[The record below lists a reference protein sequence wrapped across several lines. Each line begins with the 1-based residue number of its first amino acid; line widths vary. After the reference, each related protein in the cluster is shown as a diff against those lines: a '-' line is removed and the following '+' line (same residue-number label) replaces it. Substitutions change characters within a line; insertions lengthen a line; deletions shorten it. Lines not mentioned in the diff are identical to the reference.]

1 MKKLY
6 TLITLCA
13 CSIHSYSQ
21 VGVEIDTPQSTLHV
35 KESRLKDNTN
45 ITTKADGIL
54 IPKLTK
60 AELALKAVS
69 AYQSSEH
76 DGALIYVTEASPVFS
91 GPSALKV
98 VNINSPGF
106 YFLNAQNFWEPISGL
121 GFDKSNDAWVNNP
134 AQSRIELG
142 TNSIGETRTAG
153 TEVII
158 TDNGNF
164 GINTLNLTKRFEL
177 NAANGENQTDY
188 LKIENLASPP
198 TNTVTQTLQI
208 DGEGYVSK
216 RNEENI
222 EGKIL
227 RLPLALQNNI
237 SNTTPVTLKTEQNPL
252 LSPNLTPNLIN
263 LIPGYYRDSSLSEF
277 TLPPGLYKYEVRLIG
292 YFDKEDS
299 KNSISLATY
308 VNGNKYSTHY
318 YGSNTRAG
326 YFASGANN
334 QNYTNLI
341 KSDFLELKTA
351 SVIKFEVTN
360 YNTNNFNVVNY
371 VAISGQRSY
380 RSVILFQ
387 RIK

>member
-1 MKKLY
+1 M
-6 TLITLCA
+6 
-13 CSIHSYSQ
+13 
-21 VGVEIDTPQSTLHV
+21 
-35 KESRLKDNTN
+35 
-45 ITTKADGIL
+45 
-54 IPKLTK
+54 
-60 AELALKAVS
+60 
-69 AYQSSEH
+69 
-76 DGALIYVTEASPVFS
+76 
-91 GPSALKV
+91 
-98 VNINSPGF
+98 
-106 YFLNAQNFWEPISGL
+106 
-121 GFDKSNDAWVNNP
+121 
-134 AQSRIELG
+134 
-142 TNSIGETRTAG
+142 
-153 TEVII
+153 
-158 TDNGNF
+158 
-164 GINTLNLTKRFEL
+164 
-177 NAANGENQTDY
+177 
-188 LKIENLASPP
+188 
-198 TNTVTQTLQI
+198 
-208 DGEGYVSK
+208 
-216 RNEENI
+216 
-222 EGKIL
+222 
-227 RLPLALQNNI
+227 PLALQNNI
-237 SNTTPVTLKTEQNPL
+237 SNTTPVTLKTEQNPF